1 MLTCMSGMEAA
12 SSVKVLPSER
22 ACCLLATD
30 PCPTPVDGK
39 RKENLRLVG
48 DAGLMGA
55 EGGWSPPTPK
65 SFIDRAASSL
75 AIAIAQSSVFSSAA
89 EIGFTWTTNLWIHQM
104 VVTFLCFNLCHI
116 FYEINMPDIGRLSC
130 VASSPITATQ
140 FLLSS
145 LFFLRFSIQNFFQK
159 GEKTKLPKS
168 WRCK

>member
-1 MLTCMSGMEAA
+1 MVFKSSFKFFIFLNVKSSKTITMTPNKVILLDFALTTYLLGSLWDYLFLFCYGNIITAWTVVLTCMSGMEAA

-22 ACCLLATD
+22 VCCLLATD

-89 EIGFTWTTNLWIHQM
+89 EIGFT
-104 VVTFLCFNLCHI
+104 
-116 FYEINMPDIGRLSC
+116 
-130 VASSPITATQ
+130 
-140 FLLSS
+140 
-145 LFFLRFSIQNFFQK
+145 
-159 GEKTKLPKS
+159 
-168 WRCK
+168 